1 MIVRK
6 AKSSDKRHIL
16 KFCKD
21 TFSWGDYIKDVWD
34 YWLSEGN
41 LLVAEKNVPIGL
53 CHAVFSEKQV
63 WIEGIRINPDF
74 RRQGLASN
82 LITQVESLAI
92 QKQIPISLMLIDTE
106 NSQSLLMAQNI
117 GYGVHQTWS
126 FHSLL
131 PRKNNSQNVLFGKIN
146 QSNKF
151 PHYVKSWRWLPLDRE
166 AISSLNSKNCIIFSE
181 KKGERTV
188 AILEDSEHFEKTLIV
203 TLFAGSKFNTVNVI
217 SFLQN
222 YGFEKKY
229 QRLQILTKEVL
240 PEFKN
245 LEQKISF
252 HLMQKLLS

>member
-1 MIVRK
+1 M
-6 AKSSDKRHIL
+6 
-16 KFCKD
+16 
-21 TFSWGDYIKDVWD
+21 
-34 YWLSEGN
+34 
-41 LLVAEKNVPIGL
+41 
-53 CHAVFSEKQV
+53 
-63 WIEGIRINPDF
+63 
-74 RRQGLASN
+74 
-82 LITQVESLAI
+82 
-92 QKQIPISLMLIDTE
+92 
-106 NSQSLLMAQNI
+106 
-117 GYGVHQTWS
+117 
-126 FHSLL
+126 
-131 PRKNNSQNVLFGKIN
+131 
-146 QSNKF
+146 
-151 PHYVKSWRWLPLDRE
+151 DRE